1 LAENKVRIH
10 TLAKELQVPSK
21 VIIDKCQ
28 AEGIEVKNHMHVVSA
43 GLDATIR
50 EWFSDGAHTTTL
62 EEASRIDLESLRAKR
77 AKKKADKA
85 AEVAEPE
92 VATQP
97 AQETAAEAAEK
108 KSAPKRRSPKEAAA
122 ESEGAAAI
130 AECLAPSP
138 AASVAAEPPA
148 AIIEG
153 RPVPTAPELGTP
165 VSAPPSP
172 SQTTPIPDLAVA
184 AEASTP
190 VKAET
195 PASEQV
201 HGQVEAAERT
211 APARASPA
219 RQAHPAKPAVAGP
232 QNVPKPA
239 QVTGPRVV
247 RFDKPEVERE
257 RPRPAARHGG
267 SPRRRPDGRET
278 PPTTSE
284 TEEARRPPRS
294 GHHRPT
300 EATAATE
307 KRAAPKRPVRDV
319 SHEVTEKLREWR
331 DRDLIERRD
340 RLAQASGRGI
350 GGLRAIEG
358 KQTARRAGPRTPAAH
373 AKKDKVDLCEP
384 ILVRDFSRETGIT
397 VNEILKKLMQEH
409 GVLATINSG
418 LDTAIAQLLAVEYG
432 IEMNVIPAK
441 TGMDALAEEF
451 AAMERPS
458 PQTRPP
464 IVTILGH
471 VDHGKTSLLDR
482 IREANVTASEAGG
495 ITQHIGAYRV
505 KVGDK
510 WVAFLDTPGHTAFT
524 AMRARGTTLTD
535 VVVLVV
541 AADDGVMPTTVEAIN
556 HAKAA
561 STPIVVALNKI
572 DLPHDINKIYGQLAE
587 QGLTPSGDWGGDTDV
602 IKTSATTGQGITDLL
617 SHLATLS
624 EVMELR
630 ADASIPATGT
640 VVEAERSDSMGNV
653 ARMMVQEGTLRTGDI
668 IVCGPSYGRV
678 RALIDDTGASI
689 KKAGPSTP
697 VEVSGLSDVPMSGDR
712 FYVLPSLQKAKVIAE
727 ELAALRRERELVRIA
742 KPTSLESMLASRAE
756 GEIPELRVIIRAD
769 VQGSVDVLRKA
780 LTDLPSD
787 QVRLV
792 LLHAGVGTVT
802 ESDVMLARA
811 SEAII
816 IAFHVVP
823 EPHIQ
828 RRADE
833 FGVDIRTYRII
844 YNALDDIRAAL
855 EGLLTPD
862 EKIESRGRAEVRN
875 VFTIS
880 RVGKVAGCFVR
891 DGLIERAH
899 MVRIVRDGVVIKD
912 RGTIES
918 LRRFKD
924 DVKEVRTGME
934 CGIRITDFNDL
945 KPADIIEAFEVI
957 KIARKLG

>member
-1 LAENKVRIH
+1 MAENKVRIH

-43 GLDATIR
+43 GLEATIR
-50 EWFSDGAHTTTL
+50 EWFSEGAHTTTL
-62 EEASRIDLESLRAKR
+62 EEASRVDLENLRIRR
-77 AKKKADKA
+77 AKKKAAKA
-85 AEVAEPE
+85 QADNAAVVAAITAEPE
-92 VATQP
+92 
-97 AQETAAEAAEK
+97 AQEAAERK
-108 KSAPKRRSPKEAAA
+108 AAPKRRSPKDLAALQA
-122 ESEGAAAI
+122 PGAAV
-130 AECLAPSP
+130 AEAPPVSSTVIESAP
-138 AASVAAEPPA
+138 APATAEPPA
-148 AIIEG
+148 
-153 RPVPTAPELGTP
+153 PV
-165 VSAPPSP
+165 
-172 SQTTPIPDLAVA
+172 TTPPEPPQPGRDMMPTVPAVA
-184 AEASTP
+184 AEAPTTAAPKAPGEAEAEHP
-190 VKAET
+190 VEHPERPPSGKPT
-195 PASEQV
+195 TKPA
-201 HGQVEAAERT
+201 T
-211 APARASPA
+211 KPP
-219 RQAHPAKPAVAGP
+219 HPPKPAVAGP

-247 RFDKPEVERE
+247 RFDKPETERE
-257 RPRPAARHGG
+257 RPRPAARYGA
-267 SPRRRPDGRET
+267 SPRRRVEGREPPPIT
-278 PPTTSE
+278 PDA
-284 TEEARRPPRS
+284 EEAERRSRRG
-294 GHHRPT
+294 GHP
-300 EATAATE
+300 
-307 KRAAPKRPVRDV
+307 RAAEGAAVADKRVQPKRPARDEV
-319 SHEVTEKLREWR
+319 HEVTEKLREWR

-358 KQTARRAGPRTPAAH
+358 KQTARRAGPRGPTVH
-373 AKKDKVDLCEP
+373 VKKQKVDLCEP
-384 ILVRDFSRETGIT
+384 ITVRDFSKETGIT

-418 LDTAIAQLLAVEYG
+418 LDTALAQLIAAEYG
-432 IEMNVIPAK
+432 IELNVVAAK
-441 TGMDALAEEF
+441 TGMDKLADEF
-451 AAMERPS
+451 ASLERQNL
-458 PQTRPP
+458 QTRPP

-482 IREANVTASEAGG
+482 IREANVTAMEAGG

-524 AMRARGTTLTD
+524 AMRARGTKLTD

-541 AADDGVMPTTVEAIN
+541 AADDGVMPTTIEAIN

-587 QGLTPSGDWGGDTDV
+587 QGLTPSGDWGGETDV
-602 IKTSATTGQGITDLL
+602 IKTSAISGQGVNDLL

-630 ADASIPATGT
+630 ADPSIPATGT
-640 VVEAERSDSMGNV
+640 VIEAERSDSMGNV
-653 ARMMVQEGTLRTGDI
+653 ARLMVLEGTLRTGDI
-668 IVCGPSYGRV
+668 IVCGPAYGRV
-678 RALIDDTGASI
+678 RALIDDMGASI

-697 VEVSGLSDVPMSGDR
+697 VEVSGLSDVPMSGDH
-712 FYVLPSLQKAKVIAE
+712 FYVVQSLQKAKIIAE
-727 ELAALRRERELVRIA
+727 EQAAQRRERELVRVA
-742 KPTSLESMLASRAE
+742 KPTSLESMLASRVE

-769 VQGSVDVLRKA
+769 VQGSADVLRKA

-823 EPHIQ
+823 EPHLQ
-828 RRADE
+828 RKADE

-844 YNALDDIRAAL
+844 YNVLDDIRAAL

-862 EKIESRGRAEVRN
+862 EKVESRGRVEVRE
-875 VFTIS
+875 VYTIS
-880 RVGKVAGCFVR
+880 RVGRVAGCYVR
-891 DGLIERAH
+891 DGLIERSH

-912 RGTIES
+912 RGTIQS

-934 CGIRITDFNDL
+934 CGIRIADFNDL
-945 KPADIIEAFEVI
+945 KPADVIEAFEVI
-957 KIARKLG
+957 KIARKLGQ

>member
-28 AEGIEVKNHMHVVSA
+28 AEGIEIKNHMHVVSA
-43 GLDATIR
+43 GLEATIR
-50 EWFSDGAHTTTL
+50 EWFSEGAHTTTL
-62 EEASRIDLESLRAKR
+62 EEATRVDLDSLRVRR
-77 AKKKADKA
+77 AKKKAAKTPTAEEPSIATPEAEAPPQAALKKA
-85 AEVAEPE
+85 AP
-92 VATQP
+92 
-97 AQETAAEAAEK
+97 
-108 KSAPKRRSPKEAAA
+108 RRRGPKEAAA
-122 ESEGAAAI
+122 EPEGGVAV
-130 AECLAPSP
+130 EEWPSP
-138 AASVAAEPPA
+138 SPVIAAPTAEPV
-148 AIIEG
+148 I
-153 RPVPTAPELGTP
+153 P
-165 VSAPPSP
+165 VSAPSTPPSELAP
-172 SQTTPIPDLAVA
+172 PAAAVA
-184 AEASTP
+184 AEAPTQAA
-190 VKAET
+190 AEA
-195 PASEQV
+195 PASAQDAEP
-201 HGQVEAAERT
+201 VETGPRT
-211 APARASPA
+211 PPAKAP
-219 RQAHPAKPAVAGP
+219 PAKPAPPPKPVVAGP

-247 RFDKPEVERE
+247 RFDKPEMERE
-257 RPRPAARHGG
+257 RPRPAARHGI
-267 SPRRRPDGRET
+267 SPRRRLDGRE
-278 PPTTSE
+278 PPPISQE
-284 TEEARRPPRS
+284 TEEERRVPRS
-294 GHHRPT
+294 GHHK
-300 EATAATE
+300 TAEHGAASE
-307 KRAAPKRPVRDV
+307 KRAQPKRPIKDESHDV
-319 SHEVTEKLREWR
+319 SEKLREWR

-358 KQTARRAGPRTPAAH
+358 KQTARRAGPRAPVTH
-373 AKKDKVDLCEP
+373 AKKQKVDLTEP
-384 ILVRDFSRETGIT
+384 IIVRDFSRETGIT

-418 LDTAIAQLLAVEYG
+418 LETSIAQLLAAEYG
-432 IEMNVIPAK
+432 IELNVIPAK
-441 TGMDALAEEF
+441 TGLDKLAEEF
-451 AAMERPS
+451 AALERHNL
-458 PQTRPP
+458 QARPP

-505 KVGDK
+505 RVGDK

-524 AMRARGTTLTD
+524 AMRARGTKLTD

-556 HAKAA
+556 HARAA
-561 STPIVVALNKI
+561 ATPIVIALNKI

-602 IKTSATTGQGITDLL
+602 IKTSAITGLGVSDLL

-624 EVMELR
+624 EVMELH
-630 ADASIPATGT
+630 ADPSIPATGT
-640 VVEAERSDSMGNV
+640 VIEAERSESMGNV
-653 ARMMVQEGTLRTGDI
+653 ARLMVQEGTLRTGDI
-668 IVCGPSYGRV
+668 IVCGPAYGRV
-678 RALIDDTGASI
+678 RALVDDTGASI

-697 VEVSGLSDVPMSGDR
+697 VEVSGLSDVPMSGDH
-712 FYVLPSLQKAKVIAE
+712 FYVVPSLQKAKVIAE
-727 ELAALRRERELVRIA
+727 ELAAQRRERELVRVA
-742 KPTSLESMLASRAE
+742 KPTSLESMLASHSE

-828 RRADE
+828 KRADE
-833 FGVDIRTYRII
+833 FGVDIRTYRVI

-862 EKIESRGRAEVRN
+862 EKIESRGRAEVRE

-880 RVGKVAGCFVR
+880 RVGRVAGCYVR
-891 DGLIERAH
+891 DGLIERSH
-899 MVRIVRDGVVIKD
+899 MVRIVRDGVVIRD
-912 RGTIES
+912 RIPIES

-924 DVKEVRTGME
+924 DVKEVRAGME
-934 CGIRITDFNDL
+934 CGIRVADFNDL
-945 KPADIIEAFEVI
+945 KPADVIEAFEVI